1 MLCKHYKLM
10 IHVWYDVLFIK
21 SHMVRATK
29 KNISGIYRHNSLN
42 IFDISLR
49 IRIKF
54 GSREIYLI
62 MYIMCVIIDLGV
74 KVLKHFK
81 FLKNYI

>member
-29 KNISGIYRHNSLN
+29 KNFRYIAITRL

-54 GSREIYLI
+54 GSRGDLSKIK
-62 MYIMCVIIDLGV
+62 CII
-74 KVLKHFK
+74 HHISYF
-81 FLKNYI
+81 

>member
-29 KNISGIYRHNSLN
+29 KNFRYIAITRL